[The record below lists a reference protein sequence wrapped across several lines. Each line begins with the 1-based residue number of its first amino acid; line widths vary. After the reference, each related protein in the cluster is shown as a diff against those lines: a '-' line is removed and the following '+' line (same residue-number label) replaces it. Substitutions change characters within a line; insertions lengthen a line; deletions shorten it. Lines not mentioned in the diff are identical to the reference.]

1 MKNKYCRLNRKKKKD
16 GEGGGDGGGGSKSRF
31 GKKKQEPEPEPEPE
45 PEEPV
50 EEEEI
55 MPPPLEEGQMY
66 SYFHVGS
73 MAKECLIKGYRLG
86 VWELES
92 TTKTK
97 HDIVLASFGEG
108 NPTLT
113 PASGGI
119 ELYKEWPLFHAVCT
133 WLTANAYLVDV
144 GARADLFGGNAYATL
159 KTTISPQEEESKFT
173 ARVKVGLDR
182 SPGKIELIIPVYKEP
197 LLMGYAV
204 LAPTENSVLGYR
216 AVYNFDEK
224 QFAMHA
230 FCLGYHNETT
240 EVGLKYENF
249 KTLRGSV
256 FQRLGENLAFA
267 LKMTIMGAEENAQS
281 NVAIGAQY
289 EFSPG
294 HLIKARLRDDTQFG
308 IVYQARLAETV
319 DVMYH
324 AGCVLNDPINGEHKI
339 GVAWSFKC

>member
-1 MKNKYCRLNRKKKKD
+1 
-16 GEGGGDGGGGSKSRF
+16 
-31 GKKKQEPEPEPEPE
+31 
-45 PEEPV
+45 EEPV

-173 ARVKVGLDR
+173 AKIKVGLDR

-240 EVGLKYENF
+240 EVGLKYENL
-249 KTLRGSV
+249 KDLRGSI
-256 FQRLGENLAFA
+256 FQRMGDSWAFAFKMNSYGSEGQAKFAFGGQYEFDNGSILKAKMRDDANVGVVYQTSLGEN
-267 LKMTIMGAEENAQS
+267 
-281 NVAIGAQY
+281 IGVQY
-289 EFSPG
+289 HFGFEGKSPLDG
-294 HLIKARLRDDTQFG
+294 D
-308 IVYQARLAETV
+308 
-319 DVMYH
+319 
-324 AGCVLNDPINGEHKI
+324 HKI
-339 GVAWSFKC
+339 GASWSFNC